1 MIAEAIPFEIHV
13 TTAEFDP
20 SRRDAFTEICTQHAA
35 KPLFIELSRGQF
47 KNQPMFSKV
56 VWAKEVHEAIRL
68 SEEFGLLFGAAG
80 FMPNRLKI
88 EVPLEQA
95 HRFHANG
102 CDAPGRYYEWHGKVA
117 YERVEALLELC
128 DRHRVHL
135 SANALKNEPHLRF
148 ITLREAGTE
157 KLFKGR
163 VGRLRSG
170 LQEEGRL
177 VSKQHFEYCI
187 FDTNTQLDSGWLP
200 DNIHHPVL

>member
-13 TTAEFDP
+13 SVAEFEP
-20 SRRDAFTEICTQHAA
+20 GRREAFKEICTQHAA

-56 VWAKEVHEAIRL
+56 IWAKSMDEAIRVA
-68 SEEFGLLFGAAG
+68 EEFGLLFGASG
-80 FMPNRLKI
+80 FLPNRLKI
-88 EVPLEQA
+88 EVPLEHAQQ
-95 HRFHANG
+95 FHANG
-102 CDAPGRYYEWHGKVA
+102 FDTPDRYYEWHGKVV

-135 SANALKNEPHLRF
+135 SVNALKNEPHLRF

-157 KLFKGR
+157 GLFQGR
-163 VGRLRSG
+163 VERLTAE
-170 LQEEGRL
+170 LQEEGRV

-187 FDTNTQLDSGWLP
+187 FDTNTQLDSGWLS
-200 DNIHHPVL
+200 DNIHHSVL